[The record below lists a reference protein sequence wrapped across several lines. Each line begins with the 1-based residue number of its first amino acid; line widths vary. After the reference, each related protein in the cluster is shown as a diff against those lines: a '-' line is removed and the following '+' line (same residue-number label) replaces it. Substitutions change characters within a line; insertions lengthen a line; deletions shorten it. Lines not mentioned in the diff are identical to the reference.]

1 LVLDG
6 RRAGKA
12 GDNVDPCRQPL
23 IAAMPTLPADL
34 AATVDRALA
43 EDLGSGDV
51 TARLIAA
58 DVTATAHVL
67 VREDAV
73 ICGLPWVES
82 VFRRIQPDLNI
93 DWLVEEGQ
101 RVSADQRLFTLHGLA
116 RSLLTGERTALNFL
130 QTLSGTA
137 TTTRRYVD
145 AVAGTGCAI
154 VDTRKTL
161 PGLRNA
167 QKYAV
172 LCGGGVNHRI
182 GLYDAFLIKENHI
195 AAAGGIRQAIQQ
207 ARALGL
213 GVPLMTEAETLD
225 EARIALAEDVDL
237 LLVDDFSHAM
247 IREAVEQVRQHRAAG
262 GRTVIEYSG
271 GATLAGIRALADCG
285 VDRISVGSLTKHVQ
299 AVDLSMRFA

>member
-1 LVLDG
+1 
-6 RRAGKA
+6 
-12 GDNVDPCRQPL
+12 
-23 IAAMPTLPADL
+23 MPTLPADL
-34 AATVDRALA
+34 AATVERALT

-51 TARLIAA
+51 TARLIGAGVDA
-58 DVTATAHVL
+58 SAHVL
-67 VREDAV
+67 VREDAT
-73 ICGLPWVES
+73 ICGLPWVEA
-82 VFRRIQPDLNI
+82 VFRRLQPDIHI
-93 DWLVEEGQ
+93 DWLVDEGQ
-101 RVSADQRLFTLHGLA
+101 RVGADQRLFTLHGRA
-116 RSLLTGERTALNFL
+116 RALLTGERTSLNFL
-130 QTLSGTA
+130 QTLSATA
-137 TTTRRYVD
+137 TVTRRYVD

-172 LCGGGVNHRI
+172 VVGGGVNHRI

-213 GVPLMTEAETLD
+213 GVPLMAEAETLD

-247 IREAVEQVRQHRAAG
+247 IREAVALVHQHRAAG

-271 GATLAGIRALADCG
+271 GATLAGIRALAECG

-299 AVDLSMRFA
+299 SVDLSMRFA